1 MKVCYGCESEIAS
14 SFLTGRYNNS
24 SLSVDPGGGSISG
37 MFVSYVRIIQNFVCL
52 SVGYLYISLL
62 KVG

>member
-1 MKVCYGCESEIAS
+1 MFAMVVKVRLPPH
-14 SFLTGRYNNS
+14 FLTGRYNNS